1 MIFIHWK
8 DFDFTWDFMWYFE
21 INGEVQDS
29 HVVWDIVTLS
39 LTLENLCCLRYFE
52 DKHSVFMLWPLI
64 FFSCSAPGCFDQSIP
79 YSSIGETS
87 EAFYC
92 FEWLGDCPGWSHI
105 GGFDCHTGVL

>member
-8 DFDFTWDFMWYFE
+8 GFDFTWDFMWYFE

-52 DKHSVFMLWPLI
+52 DQHSVFMLWPPLI
-64 FFSCSAPGCFDQSIP
+64 FFSCSAPASIDP
-79 YSSIGETS
+79 DDSYGEIK
-87 EAFYC
+87 EY
-92 FEWLGDCPGWSHI
+92 PPR
-105 GGFDCHTGVL
+105 